1 MAQITSTDLVSF
13 EKHVLDNGLVVL
25 IHQDTNTP
33 LATTNMLYKVG
44 SRDESPDKTGFA
56 HLFEHL
62 MFGGSK
68 HAESF
73 DDVIQLAG
81 GDSNAYTN
89 ADITNF
95 YCTLPAINLDT
106 ALWLEAD
113 RMQYLNVNQKSLSTQ
128 QQVVTEEYK
137 ETCINQPYGMVW
149 HMLADLCYKQHPYRW
164 PTIGK
169 KIEHIAEA
177 KLEDVQFFYNNF
189 YGPNNAI
196 LSIAGPMPPAEVLE
210 KVKLRFGKIPSRPIE
225 RRVRTAEPVQTE
237 ARTLVDEGKYP
248 SSVLYLA
255 WLMEGRSSAD
265 YYAID
270 LLSDVMSLG
279 RSSIFYQR
287 MVKVLKVCAHMDAYI
302 TGAEDQGLFIME
314 LRPAKDV
321 TMEEMEEHLWKELA
335 VLQQDEIQL
344 SILDKLKN
352 KNESAVCFGN
362 VSASHKATNLG
373 YYESLGDAN
382 LINTEA
388 DRIAEITSADIFR
401 VANLFRKDN
410 VNTMRLI
417 GTGGGEGEGAMILQD
432 DDDDEDE

>member
-1 MAQITSTDLVSF
+1 MVNF
-13 EKHVLDNGLVVL
+13 EKHVLENGLTVV

-33 LATTNMLYKVG
+33 LATINLLYKVG

-68 HAESF
+68 NAESF
-73 DDVIQLAG
+73 DDIIQLAG

-113 RMQYLNVNQKSLSTQ
+113 RMRYLNVNQKSLSTQ

-137 ETCINQPYGMVW
+137 ETCINQPYGLVW
-149 HMLADLCYKQHPYRW
+149 HMLSDLCYKVHPYRW

-169 KIEHIAEA
+169 QIEHIAEA
-177 KLEDVQFFYNNF
+177 KLEDVQQFYNSF

-196 LSIAGPMPPAEVLE
+196 LSIAGPMLPSEALE
-210 KVKLRFGKIPSRPIE
+210 LVKLRFGSIPARPVN
-225 RRVRTAEPVQTE
+225 RRTRDEEPMQTD

-255 WLMEGRSSAD
+255 WLMDGRNGDD
-265 YYAID
+265 YYAFD

-302 TGAEDQGLFIME
+302 TGSEDKGLFIME
-314 LRPAKDV
+314 LRPSKEV
-321 TMEEMEEHLWKELA
+321 TMEEMEAHLWNELA
-335 VLQQDEIQL
+335 AIQKEEIQL
-344 SILDKLKN
+344 SILEKLKN
-352 KNESAVCFGN
+352 KNESTVCFSN

-388 DRIAEITSADIFR
+388 DRIAEITAADIFR
-401 VANLFRKDN
+401 VVNMLRKDN

-417 GTGGGEGEGAMILQD
+417 SNGINEGEGVLVLQH
-432 DDDDEDE
+432 DDDEDEEDE

>member
-1 MAQITSTDLVSF
+1 MVNF
-13 EKHVLDNGLVVL
+13 EKHVLENGLTVV

-33 LATTNMLYKVG
+33 LATINLLYKVG

-68 HAESF
+68 NAESF
-73 DDVIQLAG
+73 DDIIQLAG

-113 RMQYLNVNQKSLSTQ
+113 RMRYLNVNQKSLSTQ

-137 ETCINQPYGMVW
+137 ETCINQPYGLVW
-149 HMLADLCYKQHPYRW
+149 HMLSDLCYKVHPYRW

-169 KIEHIAEA
+169 QIEHIAEA
-177 KLEDVQFFYNNF
+177 KLEDVQQFYNSF

-196 LSIAGPMPPAEVLE
+196 LSIAGPMLPSEVLE
-210 KVKLRFGKIPSRPIE
+210 LVKLRFGSIPARPVD
-225 RRVRTAEPVQTE
+225 RRTRDEEPMQTD

-255 WLMEGRSSAD
+255 WLMDGRNGDD
-265 YYAID
+265 YYAFD

-302 TGAEDQGLFIME
+302 TGSEDKGLFIME
-314 LRPAKDV
+314 LRPSKEV
-321 TMEEMEEHLWKELA
+321 TMEEMEAHLWNELA
-335 VLQQDEIQL
+335 AIQKEEIQL
-344 SILDKLKN
+344 SILEKLKN
-352 KNESAVCFGN
+352 KNESTVCFSN

-388 DRIAEITSADIFR
+388 DRIAEITAADIFR
-401 VANLFRKDN
+401 VVNMLRKDN

-417 GTGGGEGEGAMILQD
+417 SNGINEGDGALVLQHED
-432 DDDDEDE
+432 EEDDEDE

>member
-1 MAQITSTDLVSF
+1 MVNF
-13 EKHVLDNGLVVL
+13 EKHVLENGLTVV

-33 LATTNMLYKVG
+33 LATINLLYKVG

-68 HAESF
+68 NAESF

-113 RMQYLNVNQKSLSTQ
+113 RMRYLNVNQKSLSTQ

-149 HMLADLCYKQHPYRW
+149 HMLSDLCYKVHPYRW

-177 KLEDVQFFYNNF
+177 KLEDVQHFYNSF

-196 LSIAGPMPPAEVLE
+196 LSIAGPMLPSEVLE
-210 KVKLRFGKIPSRPIE
+210 LVKLRFGSIPARPVD
-225 RRVRTAEPVQTE
+225 RRTRDEEPMQTD

-255 WLMEGRSSAD
+255 WLMDGRNGDD
-265 YYAID
+265 YYAFD

-302 TGAEDQGLFIME
+302 TGSEDKGLFIME
-314 LRPAKDV
+314 LRPSKEV
-321 TMEEMEEHLWKELA
+321 TMEEMEAHLWNELA
-335 VLQQDEIQL
+335 AIQKEEIQL
-344 SILDKLKN
+344 SILEKLKN
-352 KNESAVCFGN
+352 KNESTVCFSN

-388 DRIAEITSADIFR
+388 DRIAEITAADIFR
-401 VANLFRKDN
+401 VVNMLRKDN

-417 GTGGGEGEGAMILQD
+417 SNGINEGDGSLVLQHD
-432 DDDDEDE
+432 EEEDDEDE

>member
-1 MAQITSTDLVSF
+1 
-13 EKHVLDNGLVVL
+13 
-25 IHQDTNTP
+25 
-33 LATTNMLYKVG
+33 
-44 SRDESPDKTGFA
+44 
-56 HLFEHL
+56 

-68 HAESF
+68 HAESY
-73 DDVIQLAG
+73 DDMIQLAG

-113 RMQYLNVNQKSLSTQ
+113 RMRYLNVNQKSLSTQ

-149 HMLADLCYKQHPYRW
+149 HMLSDLCYKVHPYRW

-177 KLEDVQFFYNNF
+177 RLEDVQHFYNSF

-196 LSIAGPMPPAEVLE
+196 LSIAGPMNPAEVLE
-210 KVKLRFGKIPSRPIE
+210 MVKNRFSAIPSRLVDRRPRPEEPI
-225 RRVRTAEPVQTE
+225 QSD

-255 WLMEGRSSAD
+255 WLMDGRNGRD
-265 YYAID
+265 YYAFD

-302 TGAEDQGLFIME
+302 TGSEDKGLFILE
-314 LRPAKDV
+314 LRPAKGI
-321 TMEEMEEHLWKELA
+321 TMEDMEAHLWEELA
-335 VLQQDEIQL
+335 VLQREEIQT
-344 SILDKLKN
+344 SILEKLKI
-352 KNESAVCFGN
+352 KNESTVCFSN

-388 DRIAEITSADIFR
+388 DRIGEVTTEDIYR
-401 VANLFRKDN
+401 VVNLLRKDN

-417 GTGGGEGEGAMILQD
+417 GKGGGEGEGQLVLQSEE
-432 DDDDEDE
+432 DEDEED

>member
-1 MAQITSTDLVSF
+1 MT
-13 EKHVLDNGLVVL
+13 VL
-25 IHQDTNTP
+25 IHQDINTP
-33 LATTNMLYKVG
+33 LTTTNLLYRVG
-44 SRDESPDKTGFA
+44 SRDESPDRTGFA

-68 HAESF
+68 HADSYDEL
-73 DDVIQLAG
+73 IQLAG

-95 YCTLPAINLDT
+95 YCTLPAINLET

-113 RMQYLNVNQKSLSTQ
+113 RMQFLNINQKTLQTQ
-128 QQVVTEEYK
+128 QQVVTEEFK

-149 HMLADLCYKQHPYRW
+149 HMLADLCYKVHPYRW

-169 KIEHIAEA
+169 YIEHITNAR
-177 KLEDVQFFYNNF
+177 LEYVQEFYHSF

-196 LSIAGPMPPAEVLE
+196 LSIAGPTAPADVLE
-210 KVKLRFGKIPSRPIE
+210 LVRRHFDPIPARNVA
-225 RRVRTAEPVQTE
+225 RRTWQEEPDQQD
-237 ARTLVDEGKYP
+237 ARILTDEGKYP

-255 WLMEGRSSAD
+255 WLMDGRGGD
-265 YYAID
+265 EYYAYD

-287 MVKVLKVCAHMDAYI
+287 MVKNLKVCAHMDAYI
-302 TGAEDQGLFIME
+302 TGSEDRGLFIME

-321 TMEEMEEHLWKELA
+321 TMETMEQHLWQELA
-335 VLQQDEIQL
+335 ELQRAPVGNA
-344 SILDKLKN
+344 ILEKLKN
-352 KNESAVCFGN
+352 KNESTVCFGN
-362 VSASHKATNLG
+362 VSAAHKSTNLG

-388 DRIAEITSADIFR
+388 DRIAALTAEDIHR
-401 VANLFRKDN
+401 VVNRLRQDN
-410 VNTMRLI
+410 VSILRLI
-417 GTGGGEGEGAMILQD
+417 GDQNAQHELVLHTEE
-432 DDDDEDE
+432 DDEESD

>member
-1 MAQITSTDLVSF
+1 MVNF
-13 EKHVLDNGLVVL
+13 EKHVLENGLTVV

-33 LATTNMLYKVG
+33 LATINLLYKVG

-68 HAESF
+68 NAESF

-113 RMQYLNVNQKSLSTQ
+113 RMRYLNVNQKSLSTQ

-149 HMLADLCYKQHPYRW
+149 HMLSDLCYKVHPYRW

-177 KLEDVQFFYNNF
+177 KLEDVQHFYNSF

-196 LSIAGPMPPAEVLE
+196 LSIAGPMLPSEVLE
-210 KVKLRFGKIPSRPIE
+210 LVKLRFGSIPARPVD
-225 RRVRTAEPVQTE
+225 RRTRDEEPMQTN

-255 WLMEGRSSAD
+255 WLMDGRNGDD
-265 YYAID
+265 YYAFD

-302 TGAEDQGLFIME
+302 TGSEDKGLFIME
-314 LRPAKDV
+314 LRPSKEV
-321 TMEEMEEHLWKELA
+321 TMEEMEAHLWNELA
-335 VLQQDEIQL
+335 AIQKEEIQL
-344 SILDKLKN
+344 SILEKLKN
-352 KNESAVCFGN
+352 KNESTVCFSN

-388 DRIAEITSADIFR
+388 DRIAEITAADIFR
-401 VANLFRKDN
+401 VVNMLRKDN

-417 GTGGGEGEGAMILQD
+417 SNGINEGDGSLVLQHD
-432 DDDDEDE
+432 EEEDDEDE

>member
-1 MAQITSTDLVSF
+1 MVNF
-13 EKHVLDNGLVVL
+13 EKHVLENGLTVV

-33 LATTNMLYKVG
+33 LATINLLYKVG

-68 HAESF
+68 NAESF
-73 DDVIQLAG
+73 DDIIQLAG

-113 RMQYLNVNQKSLSTQ
+113 RMRYLNVNQKSLSTQ

-137 ETCINQPYGMVW
+137 ETCINQPYGLVW
-149 HMLADLCYKQHPYRW
+149 HMLSDLCYKVHPYRW

-169 KIEHIAEA
+169 QIEHIAEA
-177 KLEDVQFFYNNF
+177 KLEDVQQFYNSF

-196 LSIAGPMPPAEVLE
+196 LSIAGPMLPSEALE
-210 KVKLRFGKIPSRPIE
+210 LVKLRFGSIPARPVN
-225 RRVRTAEPVQTE
+225 RRTRDEEPMQTD

-255 WLMEGRSSAD
+255 WLMDGRNGDD
-265 YYAID
+265 YYAFD

-302 TGAEDQGLFIME
+302 TGSEDKGLFIME
-314 LRPAKDV
+314 LRPSKEV
-321 TMEEMEEHLWKELA
+321 TMEEMEAHLWNELA
-335 VLQQDEIQL
+335 AIQKEEIQL
-344 SILDKLKN
+344 SILEKLKN
-352 KNESAVCFGN
+352 KNESTVCFSN

-388 DRIAEITSADIFR
+388 DRIAEITAADIFR
-401 VANLFRKDN
+401 VVNMLRKDN

-417 GTGGGEGEGAMILQD
+417 SNGINEGDGALVLQHD
-432 DDDDEDE
+432 DEEDDEDE